1 MTFDNF
7 ETAKQLFIE
16 GLSFLESGHHEEAE
30 SRFLESLELLPNRV
44 STLINLAASQIK
56 LKKYDLALESAN
68 QILLIDQ
75 TSLEGWLNLGLIHAK
90 QLQHQEALSAFNKAL
105 ELNPEYAQAHLNKAN
120 VLMELKRHQEA
131 LEHFDQAIKLEP
143 GNPEVWYNKANTLAE
158 LKQYQEALEHF
169 DGAIKHDPNYAD
181 AYWNRSLIKLLNQ
194 DFQGG
199 WEDYE
204 HRWSKSGAEHYRYPY
219 IPELKTISNL
229 KNIKILIWAEQG
241 YGDTLQFSRY
251 VARLLE
257 SGPELT
263 FAVQPALKKLIAY
276 SMPGLRVITHDEV
289 EEVYDFQLPLW
300 SLPRL
305 LTIDSPSLSEAEPYI
320 FPNPDKVNYW
330 KNKLNFSQDKLNIGI
345 ACSGSLKVDLE
356 NGNKRPIPLSML
368 NQLIPRCNI
377 FLIQKDLRSDDKA
390 FLKVHSEITYLGD
403 FIQDFDD
410 SAAMV
415 ECMDMI
421 ISIDTSL
428 AHLAGAMGKKSFI
441 LLPYLADWRWFE
453 GAEESPWYPSM
464 KLIRQS
470 AAGDWAPVVHQVS
483 RALNL

>member
-1 MTFDNF
+1 MDEFNK
-7 ETAKQLFIE
+7 AKDLFIE
-16 GLSFLESGHHEEAE
+16 GLDALENQDFLVAEEK
-30 SRFLESLELLPNRV
+30 FLGSLKLMPDRV

-56 LKKYDLALESAN
+56 LKKYDLAIESTHRV
-68 QILLIDQ
+68 LSIDQ
-75 TSLEGWLNLGLIHAK
+75 SSSEGWLNLGLIQAK
-90 QLQHQEALSAFNKAL
+90 QLQHQEALSAFDKAI
-105 ELNPEYAQAHLNKAN
+105 ELNPGNAKAYLNKAN
-120 VLMELKRHQEA
+120 TLVDLKRHEEA
-131 LEHFDQAIKLEP
+131 LDYFDHAIKLEPGYAEAWYNQANTLVDLKRHEEALDYFDQAIKL
-143 GNPEVWYNKANTLAE
+143 
-158 LKQYQEALEHF
+158 
-169 DGAIKHDPNYAD
+169 DPNYAD
-181 AYWNRSLIKLLNQ
+181 AYWNRALLKLLTQ
-194 DFQGG
+194 DLQGG

-229 KNIKILIWAEQG
+229 KNTKILIWAEQG

-251 VARLLE
+251 VGRLLE
-257 SGPELT
+257 SGAELT

-276 SMPGLRVITHDEV
+276 SMPGLRVIDHDEV
-289 EEVYDFQLPLW
+289 KEAYDFQLPLW

-305 LTIDSPSLSEAEPYI
+305 LTIDFSSLSETKPYI
-320 FPNPDKVNYW
+320 SPNPDKVNYW
-330 KNKLNFSQDKLNIGI
+330 KSRLNFSKDKLNIGI

-356 NGNKRPIPLSML
+356 NGNKRPIPLSIFTEL
-368 NQLIPRCNI
+368 TQKCNL
-377 FLIQKDLRSDDKA
+377 FLIQKDLRDDDKT
-390 FLKVHSEITYLGD
+390 FLKSHPEITYLGD

-428 AHLAGAMGKKSFI
+428 AHLAGAMGKKSFV

-470 AAGDWAPVVHQVS
+470 VAGAWAPVVHQVS
-483 RALNL
+483 RVLNI

>member
-1 MTFDNF
+1 MDEFNK
-7 ETAKQLFIE
+7 AKDLFIE
-16 GLSFLESGHHEEAE
+16 GLDALENQDFLVAEEK
-30 SRFLESLELLPNRV
+30 FLGSLKLMPDRV

-56 LKKYDLALESAN
+56 LKKYDLALESTHRV
-68 QILLIDQ
+68 LSIDQ
-75 TSLEGWLNLGLIHAK
+75 SSSEGWLNLGLIQAK
-90 QLQHQEALSAFNKAL
+90 QLQHQEALSAFDKTI
-105 ELNPEYAQAHLNKAN
+105 ELNPGNAKAYLNKAN
-120 VLMELKRHQEA
+120 TLVETKQHEEA
-131 LEHFDQAIKLEP
+131 LDYFDQAIKLEP
-143 GNPEVWYNKANTLAE
+143 GYAEAWYNQANTLVD
-158 LKQYQEALEHF
+158 LKRHEEALDYF
-169 DGAIKHDPNYAD
+169 DQAIKLDPNYAD
-181 AYWNRSLIKLLNQ
+181 AYWNRALLKLLTQ

-204 HRWSKSGAEHYRYPY
+204 YRWKKSGAEEYRHPN
-219 IPELKTISNL
+219 IPTLKTLSNL
-229 KNIKILIWAEQG
+229 RNIKILIWAEQG

-251 VARLLE
+251 VARFLE
-257 SGPELT
+257 SGSELT

-276 SMPGLRVITHDEV
+276 SMPGLRVIAHDEV
-289 EEVYDFQLPLW
+289 KEAYDFQLPLW

-305 LTIDSPSLSEAEPYI
+305 LTIDFSSLSETKPYI
-320 FPNPDKVNYW
+320 FPNPDKVKYW

-356 NGNKRPIPLSML
+356 NGNKRPIPLSMFTEL
-368 NQLIPRCNI
+368 TQKCNL
-377 FLIQKDLRSDDKA
+377 FLIQKDLRDDDKT
-390 FLKVHSEITYLGD
+390 FLKSHPEITYLGD

-415 ECMDMI
+415 ECMDMV

-470 AAGDWAPVVHQVS
+470 VAGDWAPVVHQVS